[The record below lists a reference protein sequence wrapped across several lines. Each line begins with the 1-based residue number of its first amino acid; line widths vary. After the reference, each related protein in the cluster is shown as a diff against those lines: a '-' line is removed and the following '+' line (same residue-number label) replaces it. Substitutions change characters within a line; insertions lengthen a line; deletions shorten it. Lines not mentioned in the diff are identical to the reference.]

1 MKWVLSS
8 SSGKELKAT
17 YDVLKRFLFSPK
29 YKNQGLVEARISY
42 TELTSVG
49 QAFRVGR

>member
-1 MKWVLSS
+1 MASYAVSQC
-8 SSGKELKAT
+8 
-17 YDVLKRFLFSPK
+17 FLFSPK

>member
-1 MKWVLSS
+1 MASS
-8 SSGKELKAT
+8 VVSQ
-17 YDVLKRFLFSPK
+17 RFLFSPK